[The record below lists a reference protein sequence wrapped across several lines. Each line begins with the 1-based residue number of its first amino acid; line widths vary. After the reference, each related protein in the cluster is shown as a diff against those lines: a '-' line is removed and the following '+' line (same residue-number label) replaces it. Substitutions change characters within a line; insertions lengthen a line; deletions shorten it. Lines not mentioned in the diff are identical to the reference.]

1 MKNLFYVI
9 MIVLFVV
16 FSGNAMANQNTPLTQ
31 EEMFDFGSDVD
42 EEATQEPM
50 NVPMVV
56 DKATGEVLIE
66 ELLYVQIIGGG
77 VAILTYVEE
86 GNFVESEM
94 SWSEIKVLTT
104 DNQECNVPDLVHVQ
118 CPGLEQWNE
127 LVMEGLGQ

>member
-9 MIVLFVV
+9 MIALFVV
-16 FSGNAMANQNTPLTQ
+16 FSGNAMANQNAPLTQ